1 MGTDLWPRIAQ
12 QFETLPNRLGGHIF
26 LSLTALAIGM
36 LVSIPLGVWAA
47 RRPRAEKISL
57 LLASIVQTI
66 PSLALLALMVFAWG
80 TIGWIPALIALV
92 LYSVLPMLRNT
103 ITGLQNIDP
112 AVIEAAQGVGMNERQ
127 SLMLVRLP
135 LAMPTIV
142 AGVRTASVWVVGAAT
157 IAQPVG
163 ATSLGN
169 YIFVGLQTF
178 NPVALLFGC
187 VFSGMLALCL
197 DGLLHRLEI
206 AAQRRS
212 RRQAG
217 VVGGGL
223 LLLVLS
229 PTLMEQI
236 DFAAEKQGPTK
247 VRRVLEAEQQETFV
261 VGGKAFTEQYILAD
275 LIRDQLESAG
285 LEVELRDGMGS
296 ATTFRALE
304 TNQIDCY
311 VDYTGTVWTNYMRR
325 TEMVAPVEM
334 LIDVATYLKREKNII
349 CLGPLG
355 FSNDYAFAM
364 KEARADQLGIRTLR
378 DLAKVSQ
385 TMKGGTDI
393 EFFDRPEWTSVGQTY
408 GLEFAENITMDPTL
422 MYGAVDTGQLDVVIA
437 FNTDGRIKAYDLRV
451 IEDPAYSLPP
461 YDAVLLV
468 SQKMAR
474 NRAAMQ
480 ALRPLIQSISPAQ
493 MRTANGMVDIDG
505 DSVQQAA
512 EYLEKSIRKNR
523 D

>member
-1 MGTDLWPRIAQ
+1 MNNDLWRRIAQ
-12 QFETLPNRLGGHIF
+12 QFETLPDRLGGHIF

-36 LVSIPLGVWAA
+36 LISIPLGVWVA
-47 RRPRAEKISL
+47 RRPRAEQVAL

-112 AVIEAAQGVGMNERQ
+112 AVIEAAQGVGMNQRQ
-127 SLMLVRLP
+127 SLMLVCLP
-135 LAMPTIV
+135 LALPTIV
-142 AGVRTASVWVVGAAT
+142 AGIRTASVWVVGAAT

-178 NPVALLFGC
+178 NPVSLLFGC
-187 VFSGMLALCL
+187 VFAGMLALCL
-197 DGLLHRLEI
+197 DALLHRLEI
-206 AAQRRS
+206 AAQQRS
-212 RRQAG
+212 RRLAG
-217 VVGGGL
+217 FVVGGL
-223 LLLVLS
+223 LLLIIS
-229 PTLMEQI
+229 PTLIGQLEL
-236 DFAAEKQGPTK
+236 AAGKPLPRA
-247 VRRVLEAEQQETFV
+247 VRKIPESTQQQKFV
-261 VGGKAFTEQYILAD
+261 VGGKAFTEQYILANVV
-275 LIRDQLESAG
+275 REQLEAAG

-304 TNQIDCY
+304 TDQIDCY
-311 VDYTGTVWTNYMRR
+311 VEYTGTVWTNYMRR
-325 TEMVAPVEM
+325 KEMVSPVEM
-334 LIDVATYLKREKNII
+334 LIDVASYLKQEKNII

-364 KEARADQLGIRTLR
+364 KEARADHLGVRTLN

-393 EFFDRPEWTSVGQTY
+393 EFFDRPEWTSVGQAY
-408 GLEFAENITMDPTL
+408 GLEFAENVTMDPTL
-422 MYGAVDTGQLDVVIA
+422 MYGAIDTGQLDVVIA

-468 SQKMAR
+468 SEKMAR

-480 ALRPLIQSISPAQ
+480 ALRPLIQSISPAE

-505 DSVQQAA
+505 DSVKQAA
-512 EYLEKSIRKNR
+512 EYLEKSIRKKR